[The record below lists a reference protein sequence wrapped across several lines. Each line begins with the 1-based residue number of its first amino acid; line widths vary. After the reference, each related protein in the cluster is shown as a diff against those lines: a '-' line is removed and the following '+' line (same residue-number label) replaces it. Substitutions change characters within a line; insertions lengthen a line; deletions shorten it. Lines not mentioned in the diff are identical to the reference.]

1 MIVEHCILNVEYYFS
16 VSQNPPVRPAGSWQ
30 NKKIKSTVI
39 PTSIKFKLSGI
50 LRYLPTGD
58 YFLSIKPNTLKIA
71 VNTRLLLKN
80 KLEGIGW
87 FTFEALKRIVQS
99 HPEHSFY
106 FLFDR
111 AFDESFIFGKNVT
124 PIVIGP
130 QARHP
135 FLHYIWFEFSVPKAL
150 KKIQPDIFVS
160 PDAYLS
166 LKTNFKT
173 LLVIHDLN
181 FEHYPENMPAL
192 VRKYYKYFT
201 PRFAKKATRI
211 ATVSDF
217 SKQDIVKQYGIK
229 PNKIDVVYNGA
240 NEKFKPISESEKTAT
255 KNRFTKGEDYFVF
268 IGALNPRKNLVNL
281 FRAFDIYRNASST
294 KAKLVVIGEK
304 MWWTGEIKTTFE
316 NMQFKEDVVF
326 TGRLEMEDLY
336 RVIGSALAMTYVSY
350 FEGFGIPIVEAFFA
364 EIPVITS
371 NVTSMPEIAGDAAL
385 LVDPFD
391 PEDIA
396 KAMKKL
402 TFDEELRN
410 SLIEKGGKQRQLFS
424 WENTAK
430 NLWKSIEKTLNQK
443 TAK

>member
-1 MIVEHCILNVEYYFS
+1 MKNRRSKEIKIIQKKGRKQKHLITGFREFSDICHEHY
-16 VSQNPPVRPAGSWQ
+16 
-30 NKKIKSTVI
+30 I
-39 PTSIKFKLSGI
+39 PD
-50 LRYLPTGD
+50 P
-58 YFLSIKPNTLKIA
+58 KPNILKIA

-99 HPEHSFY
+99 HPEHTFF

-111 AFDESFIFGKNVT
+111 AYDESFIFGKNVT
-124 PIVIGP
+124 PVVIGP

-135 FLHYIWFEFSVPKAL
+135 VLHYIWFEYSIPKAL
-150 KKIQPDIFVS
+150 RKIQPDIFVS
-160 PDAYLS
+160 PDSYLS

-181 FEHYPENMPAL
+181 FEHYPEHMPTL

-211 ATVSDF
+211 ATVSNY
-217 SKQDIVKQYGIK
+217 SKQDIVKQYGIETE
-229 PNKIDVVYNGA
+229 KIDVVYNGA
-240 NEKFKPISESEKTAT
+240 NEKFKALTTTVKEAT
-255 KNRFTKGEDYFVF
+255 KSKFANGTDYFVF

-281 FRAFDIYRNASST
+281 FRAFDIYRSTQNT
-294 KAKLVVIGEK
+294 KAKLVVVGEK
-304 MWWTGEIKTTFE
+304 MWWTGEIKSTFE
-316 NMQFKEDVVF
+316 KMQFKNEVVF

-336 RVIGSALAMTYVSY
+336 LVIGSALAMTYVSY
-350 FEGFGIPIVEAFFA
+350 FEGFGIPIIEGYFA

-371 NVTSMPEIAGDAAL
+371 RVTAMPEIAGDAAL
-385 LVDPFD
+385 LIDPFN

-396 KAMKKL
+396 DAMKKL

-410 SLIEKGGKQRQLFS
+410 TLIEKGRKQRQLFS
-424 WENTAK
+424 WENTAN

-443 TAK
+443 QPK